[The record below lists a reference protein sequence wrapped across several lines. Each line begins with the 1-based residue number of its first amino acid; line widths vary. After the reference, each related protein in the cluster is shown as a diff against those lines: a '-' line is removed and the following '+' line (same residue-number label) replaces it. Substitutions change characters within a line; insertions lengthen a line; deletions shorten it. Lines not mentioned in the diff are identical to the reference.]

1 MEFLEVR
8 EAQEQP
14 AACRRDLQEIP
25 TAQTGQLRTKIQPE
39 TSKGYP
45 DTVRPP

>member
-25 TAQTGQLRTKIQPE
+25 TGQTGQLRTKIQPE
-39 TSKGYP
+39 TGKGYP